1 MTIRSVLKDYEAALN
16 AGDTD
21 RILGLYGEQPV
32 FMPQHA
38 PALVGRQ
45 AVRAGYEH
53 VFDTLRLDITFDIH
67 EVEDLGDRAWART
80 SSAGRQTLLATG
92 ETRQEGNNELFVL
105 RRENGDWKIHQYLFA
120 TNQPPH
126 G

>member
-80 SSAGRQTLLATG
+80 SSAGAAESVTMVSMLERSHSCAT
-92 ETRQEGNNELFVL
+92 ERRPNFV
-105 RRENGDWKIHQYLFA
+105 
-120 TNQPPH
+120 
-126 G
+126 